1 MKVVLDGEEVE
12 AEPGT
17 TVGELLRSLGR
28 SVAEGMLVAVRRG
41 ERELEARRFV
51 FDTDVG
57 VFVCEIDLKEW
68 AAQHKAWEG
77 AAVAWVE
84 DNKVVIGP
92 VRFDVRM
99 RETAGEV
106 RRKKG
111 DVFILKS
118 SPTAEDAFLCIALS
132 EHKELSL
139 LPEGAAEDGR
149 IGRVVMGFS
158 VVRRL
163 SKGVR
168 IRGVEAERRAERVVE
183 KITLGTAVKENMN
196 IFTRLKVKLSKEAKV
211 SAEALFSYLKFR
223 NNVFVVDEATR
234 TYLRAETPLAL
245 FDLVPENNEEYR
257 RRGTVCI
264 RNEGERV
271 GSIYIYKE
279 DRMPNPALNKIGVVE
294 VGAELLDVAGVGD
307 RILVET
313 EPKHVFVLG
322 MTQKDAESA
331 LEELGLSQERA
342 GDTRDDA
349 IVVAQHP
356 NYTLEAYERGVVR
369 TEGVPADSI
378 VYVELF
384 EREAPNSVDYFRNA
398 TGLYRNF
405 PIGKLSIIASTDSM
419 ILFRGAERKRAII
432 PENTPAGKVEAGTI
446 GVTNMSRPGY
456 GMIGIR
462 LEESDQ
468 YGPTG
473 EPFESTNIIGVV
485 RRGLENLRGKKRGD
499 VWLIEMT

>member
-1 MKVVLDGEEVE
+1 MKVFLDGEEVE
-12 AEPGT
+12 AERGT
-17 TVGELLRSLGR
+17 TVGELLRSLGK
-28 SVAEGMLVAVRRG
+28 SVTEGMLVAVKRG
-41 ERELEARRFV
+41 EKELEAKRFV

-57 VFVCEIDLKEW
+57 VFVCEIDFKEW
-68 AAQHKAWEG
+68 ASQHKAWEG

-92 VRFDVRM
+92 VKFDIRM
-99 RETAGEV
+99 RETAKEAH
-106 RRKKG
+106 RKKG

-139 LPEGAAEDGR
+139 LPEGTEDGS
-149 IGRVVMGFS
+149 IGKVIMGFS
-158 VVRRL
+158 VIKEL

-168 IRGVEAERRAERVVE
+168 IRTIEVERKTERVVE

-196 IFTRLKVKLSKEAKV
+196 IFTRLKVKLSKEAKI

-223 NNVFVVDEATR
+223 NNVFIVDEATH

-257 RRGTVCI
+257 QRGAVCI
-264 RNEGERV
+264 RNEGERI

-307 RILVET
+307 KILVET

-322 MTQKDAESA
+322 KTQKDAEII
-331 LEELGLSQERA
+331 LEGLGLSQERT
-342 GDTRDDA
+342 GDTSDDA

-356 NYTLEAYERGVVR
+356 SYTLEAYERGVVK
-369 TEGVPADSI
+369 TEGVPADGI

-384 EREAPNSVDYFRNA
+384 EREAPNSVDYFRNV

-405 PIGKLSIIASTDSM
+405 PVGKLSILAGTDSM
-419 ILFRGAERKRAII
+419 ILFRGAGRKRAII
-432 PENTPAGKVEAGTI
+432 PENMPTEKVEAGTI

-462 LEESDQ
+462 LEGSDQ

-473 EPFESTNIIGVV
+473 EPFESTNVIGVV
-485 RRGLENLRGKKRGD
+485 RKGLENLKGKKGGD